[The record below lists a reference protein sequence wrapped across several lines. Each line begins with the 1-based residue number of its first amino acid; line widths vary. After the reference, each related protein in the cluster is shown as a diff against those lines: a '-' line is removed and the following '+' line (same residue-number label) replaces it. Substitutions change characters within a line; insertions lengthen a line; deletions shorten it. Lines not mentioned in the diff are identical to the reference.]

1 LELIHRFLLTPKS
14 NMLNSNKSLSL
25 AINLKTDQL
34 RTYAMTHD
42 DRFAQ
47 LHLQLP
53 NPAKPVAKYKM
64 AVITGKLMFLS
75 GHGPARINPNTP
87 VQGKVGA
94 ELTLEQGKESARAVA
109 LNMLATLKDQL
120 GSLNKIKRL
129 VKTLALVNCSPD
141 FGDQPKVVNGFSELM
156 AEVFGEENGVGA
168 RSAMGTNSL
177 PGNMP
182 VEVECI
188 FELE

>member
-1 LELIHRFLLTPKS
+1 MTPE
-14 NMLNSNKSLSL
+14 
-25 AINLKTDQL
+25 
-34 RTYAMTHD
+34 
-42 DRFAQ
+42 DRLAQ

-53 NPAKPVAKYKM
+53 KPAKPVAKYKM
-64 AVITGKLMFLS
+64 AVITGKLLFVS
-75 GHGPARINPNTP
+75 GHGPARISSNTP

-94 ELTLEQGKESARAVA
+94 DLTLEQGKESARAVG
-109 LNMLATLKDQL
+109 LNMLATLKDQI

-129 VKTLALVNCSPD
+129 VKTLALVNCSHD

-156 AEVFGEENGVGA
+156 AEVFGDDNGVGA

-177 PGNMP
+177 PGNIP